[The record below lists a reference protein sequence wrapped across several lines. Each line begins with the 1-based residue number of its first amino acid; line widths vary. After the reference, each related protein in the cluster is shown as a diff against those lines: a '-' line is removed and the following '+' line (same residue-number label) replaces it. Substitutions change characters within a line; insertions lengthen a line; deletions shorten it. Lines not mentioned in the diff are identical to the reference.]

1 MRWVALLPNSPSLL
15 PKGSP
20 MSKLISAL
28 KRTVVGAPDGE
39 APVHFH
45 QGMTDAFPEV
55 CHDGRCD
62 RPQLNV

>member
-1 MRWVALLPNSPSLL
+1 
-15 PKGSP
+15 

-45 QGMTDAFPEV
+45 QGMTDAYPEV
-55 CHDGRCD
+55 CHEGRCD
-62 RPQLNV
+62 RPRLQIRGLN